1 VSGIAFITTVIAKC
15 LSEARKRTH
24 GRRRTRNR
32 CLQRFYKAK
41 RLKEFLESHS
51 SEHRKERKAR
61 KNDLEWDG
69 GKVAVLKF
77 GGIMELQYLC
87 RHNSDNHKDDGE

>member
-1 VSGIAFITTVIAKC
+1 VGERHCFYNNGHREALARSKKANTRKKTNTKC
-15 LSEARKRTH
+15 TNN
-24 GRRRTRNR
+24 TN
-32 CLQRFYKAK
+32 
-41 RLKEFLESHS
+41 S
-51 SEHRKERKAR
+51 SEQRKERKAR